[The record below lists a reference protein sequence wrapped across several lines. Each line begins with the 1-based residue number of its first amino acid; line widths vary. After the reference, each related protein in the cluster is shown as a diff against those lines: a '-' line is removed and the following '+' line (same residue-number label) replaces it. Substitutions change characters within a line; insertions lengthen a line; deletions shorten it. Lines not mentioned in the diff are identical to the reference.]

1 MKRAALRV
9 VATGPLVSFQD
20 TGRPGNMRFGVPASG
35 PIDRRA
41 HAIANLAVGA
51 RADAT
56 AIEISTAGLTLEC
69 EAGPVTLA
77 VAGGVFTVMRSGIAQ
92 APWSVVTVRPG
103 DRIAITPG
111 PRGRWAYVAVAG
123 EFDVPSWLGRT
134 ATHSMS
140 GFGGGFLRAGD
151 SVTVVDAH
159 ASPDRDGP
167 VPLSPEPPIER
178 VRVVMGPQDQHFA
191 ERTIETFV
199 TEAFSITA
207 AADRMGVRLDGP
219 RLDLAGS
226 LSIPSEPVVRGSVQV
241 AGDGI
246 ATVLLADHQTT
257 GGYPKIATVV
267 SADLDRV
274 AQLRP
279 TDTITFDAIEPAA
292 AVAIAREHAAR
303 RADDATTLSRPSLAQ
318 RLATE
323 NLIGQAGDGDH

>member
-1 MKRAALRV
+1 MTDATLRV

-20 TGRPGNMRFGVPASG
+20 AGRPGLMRFGVPVSG

-56 AIEISTAGLTLEC
+56 AIEVSTAGLTLEC
-69 EAGPVTLA
+69 ESGSVTLA
-77 VAGGVFTVMRSGIAQ
+77 VAGGAFTVMRNDIAQ
-92 APWSVVTVRPG
+92 ASWSVVSLRPG
-103 DRIAITPG
+103 DRLAVTSG

-123 EFDVPSWLGRT
+123 AFEVPSWLGRT

-140 GFGGGFLRAGD
+140 GFGGGAVRVGD
-151 SVTVVDAH
+151 AVTVAGAR
-159 ASPDRDGP
+159 ASADRDGP
-167 VPLSPEPPIER
+167 IPLAPEPPIER
-178 VRVVMGPQDQHFA
+178 VRVVPGPQDRHFTPA
-191 ERTIETFV
+191 TIDTFL
-199 TEAFSITA
+199 TEAFAITA

-219 RLDLAGS
+219 RLDLATS

-241 AGDGI
+241 AGDGTP
-246 ATVLLADHQTT
+246 TVLLADHQTT

-279 TDTITFDAIEPAA
+279 GDPVTFDPIDPAA
-292 AVAIAREHAAR
+292 AIAAAREHAAR

-323 NLIGQAGDGDH
+323 NLIGEGGDDAV